1 MLLSLCNLTLCV
13 ARHSG
18 QHGWDHSWSR
28 YLPWIFRL
36 FLVFSKIFS
45 ILFTSGD
52 CAGQPLRLVCF
63 HFYIFPQHELWNRS
77 LPCMNRWTISD
88 HKFFSRMSMYL
99 AELLL
104 PFIATNFQHHHSKY
118 ISKHNLSC
126 TVWARTNSRRLFAK
140 YKHVC

>member
-1 MLLSLCNLTLCV
+1 MLPDTLDHTDEIILGHDIC
-13 ARHSG
+13 
-18 QHGWDHSWSR
+18 HGF
-28 YLPWIFRL
+28 LRL

-63 HFYIFPQHELWNRS
+63 HFYIFPQHELWNRA

-88 HKFFSRMSMYL
+88 QKFFSRMSMYL
-99 AELLL
+99 AELSL
-104 PFIATNFQHHHSKY
+104 PFIATNFQHHHRKY
-118 ISKHNLSC
+118 IRKHNLSY